1 MQEGT
6 SKCATRI
13 MKVKYKSKGILES
26 DTEADHCGGHDRTK
40 AKMQMKLSD
49 LYKTSRCTR

>member
-6 SKCATRI
+6 SKCVTRI

-40 AKMQMKLSD
+40 AKMQRKLSD
-49 LYKTSRCTR
+49 LYKTSRCIR